1 MNLTQMNKLEKYSAA
16 INDFVSIME
25 QVREK
30 RDSDA
35 RRGKNINVF
44 TLWNR
49 FSGLTEPIHSRN

>member
-16 INDFVSIME
+16 INDLVSIME

-35 RRGKNINVF
+35 RMRVCQN
-44 TLWNR
+44 
-49 FSGLTEPIHSRN
+49 